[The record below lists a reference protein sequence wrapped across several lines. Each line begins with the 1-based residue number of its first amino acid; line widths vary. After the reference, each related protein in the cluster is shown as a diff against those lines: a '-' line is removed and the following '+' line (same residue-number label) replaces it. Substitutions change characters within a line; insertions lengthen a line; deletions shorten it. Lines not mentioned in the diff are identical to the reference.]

1 MLKNEGKKIFN
12 EFKSYLERHS
22 TFELSDELNLTELA
36 MYFQIFYEASR
47 KLSKEGLIIVYPNKL
62 FGINPYLKIIISA
75 SKQIRGLSLKLGIYD
90 VLKDKM
96 RQYGKITKVSEKYLK

>member
-36 MYFQIFYEASR
+36 MYFQIFFEAGR
-47 KLSKEGLIIVYPNKL
+47 KLSEEGLIITYPNKL
-62 FGINPYLKIIISA
+62 FGINPYFKVITGA
-75 SKQIRGLSLKLGIYD
+75 SRQIRGLALKLGIYEI
-90 VLKDKM
+90 LRDKL
-96 RQYGKITKVSEKYLK
+96 RQHGKITDKTTKYLR